1 MCRSAAAGA
10 GDEQLESEECM
21 GSIRKA
27 PRTGRWEARYRDPNG
42 KQRTHTFDRRTA
54 ARAFLSAVEA
64 DVRRGNWLDP
74 ALAERPFAEVAA
86 AWLKSNPH
94 KKATTYSRDAAAITV
109 HLLPA
114 IG

>member
-1 MCRSAAAGA
+1 MLILG
-10 GDEQLESEECM
+10 GDRRRRRAEGREERM

-42 KQRTHTFDRRTA
+42 GQRTRTFDRRTEA
-54 ARAFLSAVEA
+54 KAFLAALEA

-94 KKATTYSRDAAAITV
+94 KKPTTYARDAAAIRV
-109 HLLPA
+109 HLL
-114 IG
+114 